1 MSESKS
7 TPFIKK
13 CIDIYEAKFPEDW
26 IETKYKWDSIE
37 NAISASSQIQR
48 EVTDFIKICFVNIA
62 KSLLRGEYIV
72 NRNMFEKTKVSF
84 EKYWS
89 KEHFCPQIDSEPQEI
104 FQRRSGIYRLYE
116 LLDAHLSALFNTYT
130 TFVTSVDEKLEYG
143 KHIYLFKVETEDP
156 QILRDFHYFLLLRK
170 VIIPLCEIEHHLEF
184 SDDVREQVAVFIEQL
199 DRASQKETNAD
210 CKAVMELA
218 MDKGRFILRKLLRP
232 GDSFEILINCDKKVI
247 SRERIILPEPLAH
260 YFSCYENIHE
270 NMPYNE
276 SEMNSCLQRVHNR
289 IGSFLDM
296 ALLMDYYCS
305 TGKSKEQIDNLLK
318 TFDNKY
324 NRLYQKEFKFK
335 FDNHSLCTLRN
346 FMYNCRL
353 AFLTKQPDFTLDALK
368 EEMAKIETIHSDTFV
383 NNFYPYK
390 KAIIFIIAKIQ
401 KMLELRDLNFDYE
414 ETIALLEKY
423 LKKFDD
429 NIEWCELHKFYPIQL
444 PFKDCV
450 IKNGDDDI
458 ILPSSVTRPIDYKQ
472 LKEEQSSYHVCLD
485 NFKTSL
491 IYLKDKKDIQ
501 SVKEEVKGI
510 EKRYLEIGGIL
521 IGIVTFLFGTINIFT
536 QSAITAQEMFRSI
549 LGLGMVLILFA
560 SLLIIV
566 IENYWNTA
574 TNRVRVGF
582 CSIIVIVYT
591 FLTAWLAFSPSYINN
606 LDKDNAIVKEDNDS
620 IKGAI
625 HQQIEPPVVNTEK
638 ELSSR
643 K

>member
-1 MSESKS
+1 MNESKP

-13 CIDIYEAKFPEDW
+13 CIDLYEDKFPEDW
-26 IETKYKWDSIE
+26 IETKYKWDSIG
-37 NAISASSQIQR
+37 NAINASSQIHK
-48 EVTDFIKICFVNIA
+48 EVIDFIKICFVNIA

-89 KEHFCPQIDSEPQEI
+89 KEHFCPPRENESQDI

-116 LLDAHLSALFNTYT
+116 LLDSHLNALFNTYT
-130 TFVTSVDEKLEYG
+130 TFVTSVDEKLDYG

-156 QILRDFHYFLLLRK
+156 QILLDFHYFLLLRK
-170 VIIPLCEIEHHLEF
+170 LIIPLCEIEHHLEF
-184 SDDVREQVAVFIEQL
+184 SDVVREQVAVFIEQL
-199 DRASQKETNAD
+199 DRASQKETDAD
-210 CKAVMELA
+210 CKTVMELA

-232 GDSFEILINCDKKVI
+232 GDAFEILINCDKKVI
-247 SRERIILPEPLAH
+247 SRERIILPEHLAH
-260 YFSCYENIHE
+260 YFSYYENIHE
-270 NMPYNE
+270 NVPYNE
-276 SEMNSCLQRVHNR
+276 SEMNACLQRIHNKV
-289 IGSFLDM
+289 GSFLDM
-296 ALLMDYYCS
+296 VLLMDYYCS
-305 TGKSKEQIDNLLK
+305 TEKSREQIDNLLGAFEN
-318 TFDNKY
+318 TYNK
-324 NRLYQKEFKFK
+324 LYQKEFKFK

-346 FMYNCRL
+346 FVYNCRL
-353 AFLTKQPDFTLDALK
+353 AFLTKQPDFTLDKLK
-368 EEMAKIETIHSDTFV
+368 EEMAKIEAIHSDTIV

-390 KAIIFIIAKIQ
+390 KAITFIIAKIQ
-401 KMLELRDLNFDYE
+401 EKVESRDLNFDYE

-444 PFKDCV
+444 PFKECI
-450 IKNGDDDI
+450 IKNGVDYM
-458 ILPSSVTRPIDYKQ
+458 ILPSSVTRPIDYKH
-472 LKEEQSSYHVCLD
+472 LKEEQSNYHTCLD

-536 QSAITAQEMFRSI
+536 QSAISAQEMFRSI
-549 LGLGMVLILFA
+549 LGLGMVLVLFA

-574 TNRVRVGF
+574 TNKVRVGF
-582 CSIIVIVYT
+582 CSVIVVVYT
-591 FLTAWLAFSPSYINN
+591 LLTAWLAFSSSYITS
-606 LDKDNAIVKEDNDS
+606 NANVNESKDS
-620 IKGAI
+620 IKKESI
-625 HQQIEPPVVNTEK
+625 NHQVIGSPVNTNK
-638 ELSSR
+638 N
-643 K
+643 

>member
-1 MSESKS
+1 MNKSKP

-13 CIDIYEAKFPEDW
+13 CIDSYEDRFPEDW
-26 IETKYKWDSIE
+26 IETKYEWDSIE
-37 NAISASSQIQR
+37 NAINASSQIQK

-72 NRNMFEKTKVSF
+72 NRKMFEETKVSF
-84 EKYWS
+84 EKYWN
-89 KEHFCPQIDSEPQEI
+89 KEHFCPQKDNESQEI
-104 FQRRSGIYRLYE
+104 FQRRSVIYRLYE
-116 LLDAHLSALFNTYT
+116 LLDSHLSALFNTYT
-130 TFVTSVDEKLEYG
+130 TFVTSVDEKLDYG

-170 VIIPLCEIEHHLEF
+170 LIIPLCEIEHHLEF
-184 SDDVREQVAVFIEQL
+184 SDDAREQVAVFIEQL
-199 DRASQKETNAD
+199 DRAAKKETDAD
-210 CKAVMELA
+210 CKTVMEMA

-247 SRERIILPEPLAH
+247 SRERIILPEHLAH

-270 NMPYNE
+270 NVPYNE
-276 SEMNSCLQRVHNR
+276 SEINSCLQRIHNR
-289 IGSFLDM
+289 DSSFLDM
-296 ALLMDYYCS
+296 VLLMDYYCS

-318 TFDNKY
+318 IFDDTY
-324 NRLYQKEFKFK
+324 NRLYQKAFKSK

-353 AFLTKQPDFTLDALK
+353 AFLTKQPDFTLTALK
-368 EEMAKIETIHSDTFV
+368 EEMTKIEIIHSDTIV

-401 KMLELRDLNFDYE
+401 EKFKKRDLDFDYN

-444 PFKDCV
+444 PFKECI
-450 IKNGDDDI
+450 IKNKVDGDSI
-458 ILPSSVTRPIDYKQ
+458 ILPSSVTRPIDYKH
-472 LKEEQSSYHVCLD
+472 LKEEQSNYHVCLD
-485 NFKTSL
+485 NFRTSL
-491 IYLKDKKDIQ
+491 IYLKDKKEIQ

-536 QSAITAQEMFRSI
+536 QSAISAQEMFRSV

-560 SLLIIV
+560 SLLIVV
-566 IENYWNTA
+566 IENYWNTT
-574 TNRVRVGF
+574 TNKVRVGF
-582 CSIIVIVYT
+582 CSVIVFVYT
-591 FLTAWLAFSPSYINN
+591 LITVWLAFSSSYITNN
-606 LDKDNAIVKEDNDS
+606 DNVYESKDS
-620 IKGAI
+620 IKERPI
-625 HQQIEPPVVNTEK
+625 NNPVIEIPVNMNK
-638 ELSSR
+638 D
-643 K
+643 

>member
-1 MSESKS
+1 MNESKP

-13 CIDIYEAKFPEDW
+13 CIDLYEDKFPEDW
-26 IETKYKWDSIE
+26 IETKYKWDSIG
-37 NAISASSQIQR
+37 NAINASSQIHK

-89 KEHFCPQIDSEPQEI
+89 KEHFCPPRENESQDI

-116 LLDAHLSALFNTYT
+116 LLDSHLNALFNTYT
-130 TFVTSVDEKLEYG
+130 TFVTSVDEKLDYG

-156 QILRDFHYFLLLRK
+156 QILLDFHYFLLLRK
-170 VIIPLCEIEHHLEF
+170 LIIPLCEIEHHLEF
-184 SDDVREQVAVFIEQL
+184 SDVVREQVAVFIEQL
-199 DRASQKETNAD
+199 DRASQKETDAD
-210 CKAVMELA
+210 CKTVMELA

-232 GDSFEILINCDKKVI
+232 GDAFEILINCDKKVI
-247 SRERIILPEPLAH
+247 SRERIILPEHLAH
-260 YFSCYENIHE
+260 YFSYYENIHE
-270 NMPYNE
+270 NVPYNE
-276 SEMNSCLQRVHNR
+276 SEMNACLQRIHNKV
-289 IGSFLDM
+289 GSFLDM
-296 ALLMDYYCS
+296 VLLMDYYCS
-305 TGKSKEQIDNLLK
+305 TEKSREQIDNLLGAFEN
-318 TFDNKY
+318 TYNK
-324 NRLYQKEFKFK
+324 LYQKEFKFK

-346 FMYNCRL
+346 FVYNCRL
-353 AFLTKQPDFTLDALK
+353 AFLTKQPDFTLDKLK
-368 EEMAKIETIHSDTFV
+368 EEMAKIEAIHSDTIV

-390 KAIIFIIAKIQ
+390 KAITFIIAKIQ
-401 KMLELRDLNFDYE
+401 EKVESRDLNFDYE

-444 PFKDCV
+444 PFKECI
-450 IKNGDDDI
+450 IKNGVDYM
-458 ILPSSVTRPIDYKQ
+458 ILPSSVTRPIDYKH
-472 LKEEQSSYHVCLD
+472 LKEEQSNYHTCLD

-536 QSAITAQEMFRSI
+536 QSAISAQEMFRSI
-549 LGLGMVLILFA
+549 LGLGMVLVLFA
-560 SLLIIV
+560 SLWIIV

-574 TNRVRVGF
+574 TNKVRVGF
-582 CSIIVIVYT
+582 CSVIVVVYT
-591 FLTAWLAFSPSYINN
+591 LLTAWLAFSSSYITS
-606 LDKDNAIVKEDNDS
+606 NANVNESKDS
-620 IKGAI
+620 IKKESI
-625 HQQIEPPVVNTEK
+625 NHQVIGSPVNTNK
-638 ELSSR
+638 N
-643 K
+643 